1 MDNSPTYKV
10 HQNFFN
16 VFSYYA
22 NLKYENRKTYLLLL
36 LHMVLFY
43 LITVLVASNL
53 SKY

>member
-22 NLKYENRKTYLLLL
+22 NLNYEKRKTS
-36 LHMVLFY
+36 F
-43 LITVLVASNL
+43 ITVAQSTCF
-53 SKY
+53 